1 MVQLFSVSIWSIRW
15 WCDVAWLV
23 LCDRSEFKCIINII
37 LCDLDRWNIELST
50 IYMMFIQPALLL
62 NARRSYRKHNI
73 WRVRFVFTGALYF
86 DFIGIKHGR
95 WNWTTRE
102 HRSCHKQSEAE
113 RSSSHNIA
121 SITLTLKSSLLSIRQ
136 AITEPFC
143 YRRHPALVITF
154 IHSFHVIYLFISL
167 FVYESFARCLWSSVS
182 HHCFCLV
189 YIMSVVCICNAI

>member
-1 MVQLFSVSIWSIRW
+1 MILIDEISNCRQYIWCSYSQPFYW
-15 WCDVAWLV
+15 TLVA
-23 LCDRSEFKCIINII
+23 RIA
-37 LCDLDRWNIELST
+37 ST
-50 IYMMFIQPALLL
+50 IFDECVSCLRAHCTLTLLAS
-62 NARRSYRKHNI
+62 NMDVGTGRRENI
-73 WRVRFVFTGALYF
+73 AS
-86 DFIGIKHGR
+86 I
-95 WNWTTRE
+95 
-102 HRSCHKQSEAE
+102 SCHKQSEAK

-121 SITLTLKSSLLSIRQ
+121 YITLTLKSSLLSIRQ
-136 AITEPFC
+136 AITELFC

>member
-1 MVQLFSVSIWSIRW
+1 MKYRIVDNIYDVHTASPFIERSSLVSQAQYLMSAFRVYGRI
-15 WCDVAWLV
+15 VLWLYWHQTWT
-23 LCDRSEFKCIINII
+23 LE
-37 LCDLDRWNIELST
+37 LDDERTSQI
-50 IYMMFIQPALLL
+50 
-62 NARRSYRKHNI
+62 
-73 WRVRFVFTGALYF
+73 
-86 DFIGIKHGR
+86 
-95 WNWTTRE
+95 
-102 HRSCHKQSEAE
+102 SCHKQSEAE

-121 SITLTLKSSLLSIRQ
+121 SITLTLKSSLLSIRH
-136 AITEPFC
+136 AITELFC